1 MLKRAAIPYLLVSGI
16 CLLLHNV
23 VMITAM
29 HRSFP
34 LVMAVALSFCIVVA
48 TGYVL
53 HSLLSF
59 RQPLSL
65 RRFWRYAAAMSLN
78 MPLALVTIWLWKDIA
93 GCPVVVAVPLAT
105 VTMLAANS
113 LFSYWAIVA
122 PQFGVRFR

>member
-1 MLKRAAIPYLLVSGI
+1 MLKRTALPYLLVSGI

-23 VMITAM
+23 VMIAAI
-29 HRSFP
+29 HGGAP
-34 LVMAVALSFCIVVA
+34 LVIAVGLSFCIVVV

-65 RRFWRYAAAMSLN
+65 ARFWRYAAAMSLN

-105 VTMLAANS
+105 LTMLAANS

-122 PQFGVRFR
+122 PRLGVRFR